1 MPQNIWALQILTD
14 SKLSVIKIKSISA
27 FAWTFSFSLKY
38 IQKFETSMKDFK
50 RLLKYLRP
58 FLSIFVVAM
67 IAMVFAALFETATG
81 ALLVPIFGQAFDS
94 ANNTPTLFGLQN
106 FIPEN
111 DWFGAW
117 MAISLMLIIFTIG
130 GSIAEYVSSYLMA
143 KIGQSAVLQLRQEL
157 YEHLLNQSAGFFQT
171 HRTNFLVS
179 RLVISAAAIE
189 MAVSAN
195 LRDVLRES
203 VMLICFLTA
212 GFYYNWRLML
222 GALIVAPV
230 IGGLTSKFSK
240 SLRKLSEE
248 SFEGNKLLTDT
259 AQESLSNHTIVKAYI
274 AEEREKSRF
283 ATVAKIIARANL
295 RSSKISALSPPII
308 TTIGMIAVVTLLFFG
323 MREINAGN
331 MEAAQFFTF
340 LFFLFRSYDP
350 MRKISRQHNEISKAF
365 AAAKDVWDV
374 LDEKEEMPEK
384 PDAVQLKPLQD
395 KIELKNVSFNY
406 LNEEKNIIRD
416 FNLEI
421 PKGAMVA
428 LVGESGGGKSSLIK
442 LIQRLYDVSEGAI
455 FWDGTDLRDA
465 KILSLKKQIALVTQE
480 TVLFNDTI
488 LYNISYGKPD
498 ATEQEIKEAARIAFA
513 DEFIQELPKG
523 YDTFVGERGTF
534 LSGGQRQRIAIA
546 RAVLVNAPVLILDE
560 ATSALDAESERLVQK
575 ALANLMQNKTSIVI
589 AHRLSTVRKADKIV
603 VMERGK
609 IIETGTHSELLEH
622 NGVYRRLYELQF
634 ADEEIIETQ
643 NI

>member
-1 MPQNIWALQILTD
+1 MQ
-14 SKLSVIKIKSISA
+14 
-27 FAWTFSFSLKY
+27 
-38 IQKFETSMKDFK
+38 DFK

-67 IAMVFAALFETATG
+67 IAMFFAALFETATG
-81 ALLVPIFGQAFDS
+81 ALIVPIFGQAFDT

-117 MAISLMLIIFTIG
+117 SAISLMLLIFTVG
-130 GSIAEYVSSYLMA
+130 GGIAEYFSSYLMA

-157 YEHLLNQSAGFFQT
+157 YEHLLKQSAGFFQT

-179 RLVISAAAIE
+179 RLVVSAAAIE

-203 VMLICFLTA
+203 VMLVFFLGA
-212 GFYYNWRLML
+212 GFYFNWRLMI

-283 ATVAKIIARANL
+283 SKVAKIIARANL

-308 TTIGMIAVVTLLFFG
+308 TTIGIIAVVTLLFFG
-323 MREINAGN
+323 LREINAGN
-331 MEAAQFFTF
+331 MDAPQFFTF

-374 LDEKEEMPEK
+374 LDEKEELDEK
-384 PDAVQLKPLQD
+384 TNAVELKPLQD

-421 PKGAMVA
+421 PKGSMVA

-488 LYNISYGKPD
+488 HYNISYGKPN
-498 ATEQEIKEAARIAFA
+498 ATSKEIREAAQIAFA
-513 DEFIQELPKG
+513 DEFIRELPKG